1 MLVPWFAGF
10 VVYQLIYPGGV
21 SWWATMWGHIASWLH
36 FTVQTW
42 MSASLLSFVVAA
54 VLTFATRLFRIRPR
68 ATAS

>member
-1 MLVPWFAGF
+1 MLIPWLAGF

-21 SWWATMWGHIASWLH
+21 SWWATMWGDIADWLD

-54 VLTFATRLFRIRPR
+54 VLTFALRLAVRRPVR
-68 ATAS
+68 TVR